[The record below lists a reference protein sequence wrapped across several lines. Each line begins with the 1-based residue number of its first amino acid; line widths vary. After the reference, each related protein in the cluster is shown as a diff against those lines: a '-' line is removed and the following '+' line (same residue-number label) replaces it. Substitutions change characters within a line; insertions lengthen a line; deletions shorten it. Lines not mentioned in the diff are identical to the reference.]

1 MTPIISPWVFYL
13 MEVATKLNFFILACV
28 FIFLAIAGYHWLNKS
43 RVEETYYSD
52 FDFYYD
58 HHGHKLTEEEYKMN
72 KTRVLDAKKQAAIN
86 RIGIFKRFLLA
97 GIVSLI
103 LFTLIPTDKTITYMV
118 VAQNVT
124 YENIDKAKIS
134 ADKLVD
140 YIINKV
146 DKLNQKEVKSK

>member
-52 FDFYYD
+52 YDFTHD
-58 HHGHKLTEEEYKMN
+58 RWGEKLTDQESNLRRIEILN
-72 KTRVLDAKKQAAIN
+72 AKKKAKID
-86 RIGIFKRFLLA
+86 RCSMVKRFLIA
-97 GIVSLI
+97 GCVSVVV
-103 LFTLIPTDKTITYMV
+103 FTFIPSEKTITCMI
-118 VAQNVT
+118 VAQNLT
-124 YENIDKAKIS
+124 YENVDKMSTS